1 MEQLTR
7 KIADL
12 EKDLEAAREA
22 RSRPQ
27 AALQEAENTIERL
40 RNDNE
45 ELRRLGARN
54 EAKAAED
61 IARLRKELET
71 AKRDLIDAQ
80 QEAATNAAEADQAQ
94 HDAVEAGQKAAAAA
108 ASLAAAE
115 AKLAKLSSQLEE
127 AQATAAA
134 SQEQVQELRKG
145 LADAKAER
153 KASMERLEKA
163 EGEAAELRRALDKEK
178 QELATEKQEHDVT
191 RDKLAKALF
200 QCNEARGRVAKA
212 EADAKAA
219 REAAESARKNEAG
232 AVTAASTA
240 ADELRQERLD
250 HNSTK
255 EQLVAAV
262 AAKEGAEAALGQAEQ
277 ARDAAAKDAADAGR
291 AARSAENRAKALLEA
306 HAGLEEE
313 LRAATQSCDSLRR
326 WNEKLKAECDAAKEE
341 AKSARDDVMA
351 RTNEHLSAMKVL
363 EDNLQ
368 RQGRADNEASEAQ
381 HALEH
386 AIETEARL
394 ESDLER
400 LEGDLETS
408 QARVAELEKL
418 LAAATA
424 AAGKATLER
433 DGERE
438 GRAADKAAADEEIH
452 ALREQLAALSTHRR
466 TAEEAHQAA
475 VAQAARANKDHQ
487 SATGELERAR
497 GRVEELQKTLDD
509 ANAANAAL
517 TNKVPKQTKQTF
529 CAQPRFA
536 GILNVV
542 HVLCLLSLLLQTKE
556 LEESLADAITKARD
570 AGDALNDANDKVQ
583 ALTSEVTCCNKAPL
597 G

>member
-27 AALQEAENTIERL
+27 AALQEAEHNIERL

-94 HDAVEAGQKAAAAA
+94 HEAVEAGQKAADAA

-115 AKLAKLSSQLEE
+115 AKLAKLGSQLDE

-134 SQEQVQELRKG
+134 SQEQVQKLRKG

-153 KASMERLEKA
+153 KAFMERLEKA

-178 QELATEKQEHDVT
+178 QEHDVT
-191 RDKLAKALF
+191 RDELAKAMF

-219 REAAESARKNEAG
+219 GEAAESARKNEAG

-277 ARDAAAKDAADAGR
+277 ARDAATKDAADANR
-291 AARSAENRAKALLEA
+291 AARSAENRAKTLLEA
-306 HAGLEEE
+306 LAGLEEK
-313 LRAATQSCDSLRR
+313 LRAATQSCDSLRV
-326 WNEKLKAECDAAKEE
+326 WNEKLEAERDAAKEE

-386 AIETEARL
+386 ALETEARL
-394 ESDLER
+394 EGALET

-424 AAGKATLER
+424 AADKATLER

-438 GRAADKAAADEEIH
+438 GRAADKAAADEDMD
-452 ALREQLAALSTHRR
+452 ALREQLAALRTHNR

-497 GRVEELQKTLDD
+497 GRVEELQKALDN
-509 ANAANAAL
+509 AIAANAAL
-517 TNKVPKQTKQTF
+517 TNKVPKQTKQNMHNPALLASSMLHMSSASSP
-529 CAQPRFA
+529 CCCRPRSWKRR
-536 GILNVV
+536 LPTPSPRPVMLKMPSTLPRTRCR
-542 HVLCLLSLLLQTKE
+542 H
-556 LEESLADAITKARD
+556 
-570 AGDALNDANDKVQ
+570 
-583 ALTSEVTCCNKAPL
+583 
-597 G
+597 